1 MRPSKFDTSNLIT
14 AMWITLTA
22 VFVSTVFFNF
32 AFDEIMNTIKLGWLI
47 LSVVIIFFLLT
58 YFILIFRFEHFV
70 VKRVK
75 TLYHNLFPTTFTS
88 GISTRSTDIDLL
100 IGNIKKL
107 NADKNSEIE
116 FLKKQENYRR
126 EFIGN
131 IAHEL
136 KTPLFTI
143 QGYVLTLLDGNV
155 KDKKTVKKYLKQTAK
170 GVNRLTYVIKDLD
183 LITKFESGIATLVR
197 TSFDLRKTVE
207 NVFGL
212 LEMQAQK
219 DKIILRF
226 DKKYT
231 EPILVYADQERIH
244 QVLTNLIINSLKYG
258 TERGITE
265 VGFVYLN
272 EGKVL
277 VKISDNGEGI
287 ASEHLPR
294 LFERFYRVDKTRN
307 RNQGGSGLGL
317 AIVKHIIEAHNEK
330 IFVESEQKVGSEFS
344 FTLSTATQQKR
355 EVKA

>member
-1 MRPSKFDTSNLIT
+1 MRPINFDTSNLIT
-14 AMWITLTA
+14 ALWITLMA
-22 VFVSTVFFNF
+22 ALVSISMLFF
-32 AFDEIMNTIKLGWLI
+32 AFDVSLNTIRWGWLM
-47 LSVVIIFFLLT
+47 LLVVLVFLFT
-58 YFILIFRFEHFV
+58 YLILIFRFEHFV

-75 TLYHNLFPTTFTS
+75 ALYHNLFPTTFTS

-116 FLKKQENYRR
+116 LLRTQENYRR

-143 QGYVLTLLDGNV
+143 QGYVLTLLDGKV
-155 KDKKTVKKYLKQTAK
+155 KDQKIIKKYLKQTAK
-170 GVNRLTYVIKDLD
+170 GVNRLTYVINDLD
-183 LITKFESGIATLVR
+183 LITKFESGMASLER
-197 TSFDLRKTVE
+197 SPFDIRKTVE

-219 DKIILRF
+219 DNITLRF

-231 EPILVYADQERIH
+231 EPILIFADKERIH

-258 TERGITE
+258 IERGSTE
-265 VGFVYLN
+265 VGFVILK

-287 ASEHLPR
+287 APEHLPR

-307 RNQGGSGLGL
+307 RSHGGSGLGL

-344 FTLSTATQQKR
+344 FSLPIATPQQL